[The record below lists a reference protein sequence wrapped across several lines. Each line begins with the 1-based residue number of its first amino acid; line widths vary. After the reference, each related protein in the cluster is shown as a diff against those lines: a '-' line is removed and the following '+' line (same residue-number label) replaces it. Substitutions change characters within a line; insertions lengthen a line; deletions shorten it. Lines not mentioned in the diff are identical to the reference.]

1 MKMSTKRKTRKEE
14 PLGISFALIESKL
27 DLRKPNVHWEKRR
40 AQGKSLRRKQ
50 PRELHA
56 KWLPAKNRPSP
67 LELIVIHPSMR
78 KRSKFLLDRQI
89 RFLIFARGHSALQFL
104 EPVEYNVDLNWAL
117 FFGFGRFH
125 H

>member
-1 MKMSTKRKTRKEE
+1 MSTKRKTRKEE
-14 PLGISFALIESKL
+14 PRGISFALIESKL

-67 LELIVIHPSMR
+67 LELIDASNRGRDCKAWAYWTFGICTRIQDVEI
-78 KRSKFLLDRQI
+78 RSKKWTERPR
-89 RFLIFARGHSALQFL
+89 RF
-104 EPVEYNVDLNWAL
+104 
-117 FFGFGRFH
+117 
-125 H
+125 